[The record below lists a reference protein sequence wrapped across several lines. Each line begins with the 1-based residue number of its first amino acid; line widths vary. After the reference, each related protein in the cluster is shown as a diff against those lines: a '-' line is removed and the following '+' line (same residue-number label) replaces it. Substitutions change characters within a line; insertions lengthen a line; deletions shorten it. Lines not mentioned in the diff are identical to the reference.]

1 MTRHQ
6 STTVLLAAVTAF
18 ALFADAHVVRVSAA
32 GDGNSDKLPGTWAL
46 TVPGTPFR
54 INRTFFANGTN
65 VDASTFTPIAP
76 IASGDLIVSDGH
88 GAWERIGHGRYAVT
102 LIFLQLNPATGF
114 LDTYGKV
121 RETVRI
127 ENGVY
132 HGVFETDIFAPDGT
146 LRLHLTG
153 GTTEGTL
160 IPAEPAS

>member
-1 MTRHQ
+1 MSTRQLH
-6 STTVLLAAVTAF
+6 
-18 ALFADAHVVRVSAA
+18 ADCA
-32 GDGNSDKLPGTWAL
+32 
-46 TVPGTPFR
+46 
-54 INRTFFANGTN
+54 NRERRP
-65 VDASTFTPIAP
+65 V
-76 IASGDLIVSDGH
+76 VSDGH